1 MDDNDG
7 GPQQEYVAVKIVL
20 LGESTVGKTCT
31 AVRYTKNS
39 YTECPPTIMAS
50 YLSKKV

>member
-1 MDDNDG
+1 MDDNNDD
-7 GPQQEYVAVKIVL
+7 PQQEYVAVKIVL

-39 YTECPPTIMAS
+39 FTECPPTVVAS